1 MAYNREN
8 ASRGLEQVLG
18 ELSSSIDMENDDSG
32 NGAVCE
38 EKKKKKLVEKNH
50 DLSLQEK
57 Y

>member
-38 EKKKKKLVEKNH
+38 EKKKKTCGKK
-50 DLSLQEK
+50 S
-57 Y
+57 